1 MSIENA
7 SIFIN
12 KISTDADFISQI
24 SKAVGHEFTVEEVR
38 QVLAGEGDL
47 NDAQLD
53 KVAGGSAYT
62 WGRI

>member
-12 KISTDADFISQI
+12 KITTDADFVSQI
-24 SKAVGHEFTVEEVR
+24 SKAVGHEFTLDEIMR
-38 QVLAGEGDL
+38 VLAGEGDL

-53 KVAGGSAYT
+53 KVVGGSGSI